1 MRRERSPRAVRDAAE
16 EGVAAAEGQGTS
28 EGGRGPAMPPRAKK
42 SLGQNFLKDRNIAAR
57 IAAQLHIGPDDWVIE
72 IGPGPG
78 ALTRHIHAAGPARL
92 FLLEKDHHW
101 AREHRLHPLAGTP
114 EAQVVL
120 TDALLFPWERL
131 DAAHPWKVIGNLPY
145 NVASPLM
152 WDICSRAPGL
162 VRASFM
168 IQKEVGERIVA
179 APGSRQYGALS
190 VWLQCFT
197 KPEWCFVVP
206 PHVFTP
212 RPKVDS
218 AVLAFTPRT
227 DRPDAV
233 QSKRLAH
240 VLRLCFQ
247 QRRKQLQGI
256 LRPHVGGDA
265 SALLAGLGIDPAA
278 RPETLSPE
286 RFIAL
291 GEAVAMSAIA

>member
-1 MRRERSPRAVRDAAE
+1 MRRERDPRSVHDETRRYATPSGGHVASGGATEAGAA
-16 EGVAAAEGQGTS
+16 
-28 EGGRGPAMPPRAKK
+28 PRAKK
-42 SLGQNFLKDRNIAAR
+42 SLGQNFLKDKNIAAR
-57 IAAQLHIGPDDWVIE
+57 IAAQLHITPDDWVVE

-78 ALTRHIHAAGPARL
+78 ALTRHIHAAAPARL

-101 AREHRLHPLAGTP
+101 AREHRLHPLAGAP
-114 EAQVVL
+114 EMQVVL

-131 DAAHPWKVIGNLPY
+131 DTAHPWKVIGNLPY

-218 AVLAFTPRT
+218 AVLAFTPRA
-227 DRPDAV
+227 DRPDAL

-256 LRPHVGGDA
+256 LRPHVVCDA
-265 SALLAGLGIDPAA
+265 SALLAGLDIDPAA